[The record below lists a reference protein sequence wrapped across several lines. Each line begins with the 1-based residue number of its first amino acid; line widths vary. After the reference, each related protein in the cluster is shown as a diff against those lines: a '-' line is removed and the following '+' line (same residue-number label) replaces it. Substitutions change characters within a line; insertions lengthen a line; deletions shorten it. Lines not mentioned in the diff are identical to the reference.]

1 MYLLNFLMVS
11 HPNTPVLPQNTKISD
26 FKNSGNQNTQVF
38 HIGNFFPIKTFYFMV
53 YDLIVLNK
61 HRSKPIS
68 WGPKYFAFWCLE
80 IFLISSQTNQ
90 MGILKLFQFF
100 QYIKAKTWHKLSS
113 RVDSKDKRLW
123 RCLFGL

>member
-38 HIGNFFPIKTFYFMV
+38 HIGNFFPLKLFILWYMTLLFWISIDPNLFLGDWNISHSDVSRYF
-53 YDLIVLNK
+53 
-61 HRSKPIS
+61 
-68 WGPKYFAFWCLE
+68 WF
-80 IFLISSQTNQ
+80 SSQTNQ

>member
-38 HIGNFFPIKTFYFMV
+38 HIGNFFPLKLFYFMV
-53 YDLIVLNK
+53 YDLIFLNK

-68 WGPKYFAFWCLE
+68 WGPKYFAFCCLE

-100 QYIKAKTWHKLSS
+100 QYIKAKT
-113 RVDSKDKRLW
+113 
-123 RCLFGL
+123 